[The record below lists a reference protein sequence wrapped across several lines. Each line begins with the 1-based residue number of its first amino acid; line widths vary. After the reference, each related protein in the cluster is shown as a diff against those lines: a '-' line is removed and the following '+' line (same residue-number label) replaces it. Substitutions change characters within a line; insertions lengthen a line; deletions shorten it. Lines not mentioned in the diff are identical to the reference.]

1 MFKTFALAGLAAAAF
16 AAAPASA
23 ATTVT
28 FGPGTTNPGGNVTL
42 FPAGP
47 GAVSRA
53 IDFDV
58 SGVGDFTVTFF
69 FTNPF
74 SPVAKANASASF
86 NYDPDIIT
94 FTGGN
99 FSGGGVAIPGIT
111 ASGVSIQIDRF
122 SLLQGPQ
129 TLTLTGRINSPI
141 APTGGNDF
149 ARIGGSLT
157 LTAVPEPT
165 TWALFILGFGMV
177 GHTMRRRSSKVRVSR
192 AALTF
197 A

>member
-16 AAAPASA
+16 VAAPASA
-23 ATTVT
+23 ATVV

-58 SGVGDFTVTFF
+58 SGLGNFTVTFF
-69 FTNPF
+69 FSNPF
-74 SPVAKANASASF
+74 DPARANASASF
-86 NYDPDIIT
+86 NYDPDIVT

-99 FSGGGVAIPGIT
+99 FSSGGFFSMGSTPTGA
-111 ASGVSIQIDRF
+111 SIQIDRF
-122 SLLQGPQ
+122 SLPLGDQ
-129 TLTLTGRINSPI
+129 TLTINGRINSPI
-141 APTGGNDF
+141 DPAGGNDF

-157 LTAVPEPT
+157 LTAVPEPA
-165 TWALFILGFGMV
+165 TWALFILGFGVV
-177 GHTMRRRSSKVRVSR
+177 GGALRRRSKNVRIAKAS
-192 AALTF
+192 LNF